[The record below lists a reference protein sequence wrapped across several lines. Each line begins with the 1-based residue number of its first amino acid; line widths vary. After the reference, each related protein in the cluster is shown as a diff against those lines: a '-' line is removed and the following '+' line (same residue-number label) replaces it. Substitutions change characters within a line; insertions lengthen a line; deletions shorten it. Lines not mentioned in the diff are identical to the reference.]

1 MSKKVDYEILSDISL
16 KNLLQRFQV
25 SLLESLN
32 CVKVGKIKTFYSD
45 KQTADI
51 QIDNYPQISGVPVK
65 FICGAD
71 FSIQVPIKS
80 GDDCIVLFCDTD
92 LDNWVEGKGS
102 SPAFPADKHGL
113 NGAIALVGITNLN
126 TRINDYITDGVR
138 IKYKGSII
146 ELKDD
151 GIKIKGNVTVEGD
164 VIADGISLK
173 QHTHLPGSY
182 TNSGGSVTGESGIPK
197 SGV

>member
-16 KNLLQRFQV
+16 KNLLQRFQ
-25 SLLESLN
+25 SSMLESLN

-71 FSIQVPIKS
+71 FSIQIPIKS

-146 ELKDD
+146 ELKDS
-151 GIKIKGNVTVEGD
+151 GIEIIGN
-164 VIADGISLK
+164 LK
-173 QHTHLPGSY
+173 
-182 TNSGGSVTGESGIPK
+182 VTGTIETQDVKTNIVTSLNTHVHGGVTTG
-197 SGV
+197 SGVTGTPQ

>member
-16 KNLLQRFQV
+16 KNLLQRFQ
-25 SLLESLN
+25 SSMLESLN

-146 ELKDD
+146 ELKDS
-151 GIKIKGNVTVEGD
+151 GIEIIGNLKVTGTIETQD
-164 VIADGISLK
+164 VKTNVVTSLN
-173 QHTHLPGSY
+173 THIH
-182 TNSGGSVTGESGIPK
+182 SGGTIDGNTGSPL
-197 SGV
+197 S

>member
-16 KNLLQRFQV
+16 KNLLQRFQG
-25 SLLESLN
+25 SMLESLN

-102 SPAFPADKHGL
+102 APAFPADKHGL

-126 TRINDYITDGVR
+126 TKINDYITDGVR

-146 ELKDD
+146 ELKDS
-151 GIKIKGNVTVEGD
+151 GIEIIGN
-164 VIADGISLK
+164 LK
-173 QHTHLPGSY
+173 
-182 TNSGGSVTGESGIPK
+182 VTGTIETQDVKTNVVTSLNTHVHGGVTTGSGITGTPQ
-197 SGV
+197 